1 MPLSST
7 QAKTILILDVDL
19 GRQFW
24 LGEVLVSAGYRVV
37 PAQSVLQA
45 ASLIAQFN
53 LVIDLLIVDPSLTGI
68 ADFVRGLQSIQGK
81 VRILATVEPSAELGD
96 EFGVVEVVRVN
107 ATSASDFKALAEEW
121 VRSARSLLP

>member
-81 VRILATVEPSAELGD
+81 VRILATVEPSAEFGD

-107 ATSASDFKALAEEW
+107 ATN
-121 VRSARSLLP
+121 ARD